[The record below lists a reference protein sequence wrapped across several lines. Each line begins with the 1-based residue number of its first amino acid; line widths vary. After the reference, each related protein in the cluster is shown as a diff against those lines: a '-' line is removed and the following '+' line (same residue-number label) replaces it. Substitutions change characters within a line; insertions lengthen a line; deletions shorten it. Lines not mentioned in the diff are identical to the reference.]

1 MYDSILISVKKLLGI
16 SEEYNY
22 FNPDLIIDINSVL
35 MILYQMGVG
44 SKTPFH
50 IEDDSETWQDFFG
63 EEVVDIDAVKTYVAL
78 KVRLMFDPPAA
89 SAHMQAIQETIKELE
104 WRLYSAESSGNFDP
118 EKVEELYS
126 TMQDSG
132 LSHDGYRRRRST
144 KWIIEL

>member
-1 MYDSILISVKKLLGI
+1 MYDSILISVKKLIGL
-16 SEEYNY
+16 SEDYNY

-63 EEVVDIDAVKTYVAL
+63 EDVVDIDAVKTYVAL
-78 KVRLMFDPPAA
+78 KVKLMFDPPVA

-104 WRLYSAESSGNFDP
+104 WRLYSVESAGNFI
-118 EKVEELYS
+118 VEEAS
-126 TMQDSG
+126 DSG
-132 LSHDGYRRRRST
+132 DGLSSKGIRRYGHC
-144 KWIIEL
+144 

>member
-1 MYDSILISVKKLLGI
+1 MYDSILISVKKLLGL
-16 SEEYNY
+16 SEDYNY

-63 EEVVDIDAVKTYVAL
+63 EEVVDINAVKTYVAL
-78 KVRLMFDPPAA
+78 KVKLMFDPPAA

-104 WRLYSAESSGNFDP
+104 WRLYSAESSDNFDP
-118 EKVEELYS
+118 DKIEDIYADMADDHAV
-126 TMQDSG
+126 
-132 LSHDGYRRRRST
+132 RRKRRVV
-144 KWIIEL
+144 KWNIEL

>member
-16 SEEYNY
+16 AEEYNY

-63 EEVVDIDAVKTYVAL
+63 EDVVDIDAVKTYVAL

-104 WRLYSAESSGNFDP
+104 WRLYSAESSDNFDP
-118 EKVEELYS
+118 DKIEDIYADMADDHAVSRK
-126 TMQDSG
+126 
-132 LSHDGYRRRRST
+132 RRVV
-144 KWIIEL
+144 KWNIEL